1 MRRLLFIFFFLI
13 PVMLFGDSVE
23 TILQHL
29 TIAQV
34 RERIAKLEEDKTNS
48 AVVLYLKGIIETDG
62 KKAVDYYENLIL
74 NYPRSGYVD
83 DARIRLGGYYY
94 SLGYYHLA
102 REQFRELVRQNSDS
116 PFVEKALYG
125 AARCLIAM
133 EDNKKAEKELKMFL
147 MTFPLSEFRPAVQK
161 DLKLLT
167 TGFDNIQWNQSNIK
181 TRVTQNQSEI
191 NLPVETGRDV
201 IPVKLYTLQLGV
213 FRNSKNALDLRKH
226 FDELGYQA
234 YIYTKKISNE
244 PFFQVCLNKFNS
256 RKKAFE
262 LGQKLN
268 KQYRTDF
275 RVVELS
281 E

>member
-1 MRRLLFIFFFLI
+1 MRRFIFILFFLI
-13 PVMLFGDSVE
+13 PVILFGDSVE
-23 TILQHL
+23 TIFQHL
-29 TIAQV
+29 TIVQI
-34 RERIAKLEEDKTNS
+34 RERITQLEKDKKNS

-102 REQFRELVRQNSDS
+102 REQFRELVRQNSES
-116 PFVEKALYG
+116 SFVEKALYA

-133 EDNKKAEKELKMFL
+133 EDNKKAERELKMFL
-147 MTFPLSEFRPAVQK
+147 TTFPLSEFRPAVQK

-167 TGFDNIQWNQSNIK
+167 VGFENLQWNQSKIK
-181 TRVTQNQSEI
+181 TRVTHKKSEI

-201 IPVKLYTLQLGV
+201 KAVKWYTLQLGV

-226 FDELGYQA
+226 FEKLGYQA
-234 YIYTKKISNE
+234 YIYTKTISNE

-256 RKKAFE
+256 REKAFE